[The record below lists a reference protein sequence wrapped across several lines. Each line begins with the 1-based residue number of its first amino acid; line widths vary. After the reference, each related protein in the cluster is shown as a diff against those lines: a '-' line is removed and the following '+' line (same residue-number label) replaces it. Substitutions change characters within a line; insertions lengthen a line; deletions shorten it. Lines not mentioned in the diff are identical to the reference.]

1 MAITDVRILRSLK
14 ISESKSDKGT
24 IQLSA
29 TQDLL
34 FIADS
39 KDPAFNEILQDANV
53 WPNLGN
59 TTVPQIDDE
68 TTVKGVTLYV
78 TSRELSYYKD
88 NERAV
93 VMTIRYDAKAPEDG
107 ATEQPQGT
115 DAETWQKITATSQQ
129 ITKPAIGWPSR
140 GAMPP
145 EGGNDEGRGAQNS
158 AGDPVD
164 GLEEDCAMVKLT
176 YTNTQVT
183 NPNFRNLQYY
193 TNRCNN
199 GEFLGGSDYT
209 VRVVGWNA
217 EYDQKNNVWSV
228 SVEFL
233 YNPDG
238 WQIQYFD
245 AGYNEV
251 VYVNGESKRR
261 AILDQRGNPVSKPVP
276 LDGGGRAQDIN
287 ALAPSDSTPAVA
299 VTRELYPYKIADLSA
314 LFANCGI

>member
-14 ISESKSDKGT
+14 ISESKSDKQT

-34 FIADS
+34 FIADT
-39 KDPAFNEILQDANV
+39 KDPSFNSILDNEDT

-59 TTVPQIDDE
+59 EKVPQIDDE
-68 TTVKGVTLYV
+68 TVVKGVTLYV
-78 TSRELSYYKD
+78 TNRELSYYKD

-93 VMTIRYDAKAPEDG
+93 VMTIKYDAKTPADEGEEPE
-107 ATEQPQGT
+107 GT
-115 DAETWQKITATSQQ
+115 DPETWQKITVTSQQ
-129 ITKPAIGWPSR
+129 LTQPAIGYGTR
-140 GAMPP
+140 GVVPAEDAAG
-145 EGGNDEGRGAQNS
+145 EGHGAQNS

-176 YTNTQVT
+176 YTNTQVL
-183 NPNFRNLQYY
+183 NPVFSELQRY
-193 TNRCNN
+193 TNRCND
-199 GEFLGGSDYT
+199 GEFLGGGDYA
-209 VRVVGWNA
+209 VRMVGWNA

-233 YNPDG
+233 YKPDG

-245 AGYNEV
+245 AGYNEII
-251 VYVNGESKRR
+251 GSDRR
-261 AILDQRGNPVSKPVP
+261 AILDKAGNPVSKPVP
-276 LDGGGRAQDIN
+276 LNGGGQAQTIN
-287 ALAPSDSTPAVA
+287 PSPSGDDKPTEP
-299 VTRELYPYKIADLSA
+299 VTLELYPYKIANMSA